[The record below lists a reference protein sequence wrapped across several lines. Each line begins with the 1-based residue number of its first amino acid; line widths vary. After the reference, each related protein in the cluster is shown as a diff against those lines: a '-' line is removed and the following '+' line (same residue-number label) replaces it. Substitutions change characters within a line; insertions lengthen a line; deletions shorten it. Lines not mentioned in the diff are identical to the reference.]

1 MGRLPSLQ
9 TKGYNDNQKQEGL
22 MRMFPVIKKVL
33 CYQGRIQAL
42 FEIGNRFWV
51 HENRR
56 PNFARSTKDIILIL
70 FDSS

>member
-33 CYQGRIQAL
+33 CCQGRIQAL
-42 FEIGNRFWV
+42 FEIGNRF
-51 HENRR
+51 
-56 PNFARSTKDIILIL
+56 
-70 FDSS
+70 